1 MATLRKIWI
10 GVYITIISV
19 VLLFIFIWVVRLF
32 LIPGQPDD
40 TWVGT
45 YCQITDIKAKNG
57 PNVYITYW
65 LRDDSNNRSIAK
77 EMYAASLR
85 SRTAV
90 IGEVFPSTYN
100 PKNPEEFFVVSWK
113 PIFLEGEISMTAIGE
128 VIREPSSLGIS
139 DNESKEYSTHYLEF
153 AFMRNGAM
161 YRKFQHLPPM
171 YIQKD
176 SGTIVKGRKFEVEY
190 WVENPQRAIIYLDK
204 PIP

>member
-1 MATLRKIWI
+1 MIYKKLLMSAFVILL
-10 GVYITIISV
+10 TI
-19 VLLFIFIWVVRLF
+19 VLLSLFIWLVSLF
-32 LIPGQPDD
+32 LKPGIIDD
-40 TWVGT
+40 TWVSS
-45 YCQITDIKAKNG
+45 YCQVSEKKAKNG
-57 PNVYITYW
+57 PNVYVTYW
-65 LRDDSNNRSIAK
+65 IKDDSNNRLVSK

-90 IGEVFPSTYN
+90 IGEVFPISYN
-100 PKNPEEFFVVSWK
+100 PKNPEEFFVATWK
-113 PIFLEGEISMTAIGE
+113 PIFLEGEVSMTAIGKI
-128 VIREPSSLGIS
+128 IREPSSLGIS
-139 DNESKEYSTHYLEF
+139 DKESKEYSTHYIEF
-153 AFMRNGAM
+153 TFTMNGTT